1 MRLVSL
7 LVLLSLITSCGV
19 AKNQKHTQHL
29 EGTKQYAVSA
39 SVFKSYITSF
49 EEEAAKNLSE
59 PGFKVGDIPIN
70 FGDTTKD
77 EFDGVCNTYS
87 DGTKEILIKK
97 SWWESTDNTQREIM
111 IFHELG
117 HCRLGRDHDEEIL
130 TSSSNKTYKA
140 SMMNPVIPHSEI
152 YKERRSAYLTEL
164 YLYNKSALLTSFG
177 IN

>member
-7 LVLLSLITSCGV
+7 LLLLAFFTSCG
-19 AKNQKHTQHL
+19 AQKNKKHTQYL

-39 SVFKSYITSF
+39 NAFSSYITAF
-49 EEEAAKNLSE
+49 EKEAAKNLSE
-59 PGFKVGDIPIN
+59 PNFKVGDIPIN

-97 SWWESTDNTQREIM
+97 SWWESTDKTQREIM

-117 HCRLGRDHDEEIL
+117 HCRLGRDHDEEIV
-130 TSSSNKTYKA
+130 TTSSNKTYKT
-140 SMMNPVIPHSEI
+140 SVMNPVIPHSDI
-152 YKERRSAYLTEL
+152 YLEKRSAYLTEL
-164 YLYNKSALLTSFG
+164 YLYNKTALLESFG